1 MPTDIA
7 KRNRENAQRST
18 GPRTADGK
26 AKSSLNAVTHGMRS
40 ESLTLPGESTAGAD
54 AMVRA
59 TQQSLSLAGP
69 VGASLA
75 RDIVVASKREKR
87 IERFENALRQQ
98 AIEAAEDLSRY
109 PETEI
114 LEKLEEQ
121 TEPAMRIRKLLQGDD
136 WRSTP
141 CDRIGAEHLLG
152 LLRNL
157 IDSIPLEAGESHPT
171 ASSLLDL
178 QSRINKFDFAD
189 NRAEGVMA
197 EMGRIAGQ
205 HLDFMLEK
213 IERLK
218 TRRDRKISLAKKTA
232 AIPNET
238 ELKRLERYRAM
249 NEKSVLRKLEMA
261 RIIKEL
267 TAGTA

>member
-1 MPTDIA
+1 M
-7 KRNRENAQRST
+7 N
-18 GPRTADGK
+18 
-26 AKSSLNAVTHGMRS
+26 SLKHGVRS
-40 ESLTLPGESTAGAD
+40 ETLVLPGESKEGAD
-54 AMVRA
+54 ALVHA
-59 TQQSLSLAGP
+59 TQTSLSLFGP
-69 VGASLA
+69 VGATLA
-75 RDIVVASKREKR
+75 RDIVLASKK
-87 IERFENALRQQ
+87 ERRLERYENALRQQ
-98 AIEAAEDLSRY
+98 AIEVAADLSQY

-114 LEKLEEQ
+114 IAKLEEQ
-121 TEPAMRIRKLLQGDD
+121 REPAMRIRKLLQGDD

-171 ASSLLDL
+171 ASALLDL

-205 HLDFMLEK
+205 HLDFLLEK
-213 IERLK
+213 ITNLK
-218 TRRDRKISLAKKTA
+218 ARRQRKITMAKRTA
-232 AIPNET
+232 LIPDEK
-238 ELKRLERYRAM
+238 ELKKLDRYRSM

-261 RIIKEL
+261 KLIKEL
-267 TAGTA
+267 TATAE